1 MRNRTNKE
9 HNVKKMQLYTT
20 PASNFARLPSAF
32 PAGRANHDR
41 TPTQNQSSSAQF
53 YEILSDSPGDEIT
66 AAAFTF
72 FMGAQALGEAG
83 KTLCFCGPGGQAQE
97 FGQLYGHGLAGL
109 GIEPDR
115 MLMVAASSEK
125 DLLWTLEEAVS
136 SGAFGAVIGSLGAKE
151 RLYGFP
157 ASRRLKLRAAASQT
171 PLFLLRHRL
180 SGGATAAHGRW
191 RVASMPSR
199 SEGEHAGYQLLGPS
213 RFRLIL
219 ERMGGLRPQE
229 WEMEIDAARDFDMAA
244 LLENRPSRKARRGW
258 HQAA

>member
-1 MRNRTNKE
+1 
-9 HNVKKMQLYTT
+9 MQLHTT
-20 PASNFARLPSAF
+20 PASNFSWLTGVCAAD
-32 PAGRANHDR
+32 RANDCFSA
-41 TPTQNQSSSAQF
+41 QNQLSSARF
-53 YEILSDSPGDEIT
+53 YEILNESPGDEII
-66 AAAFTF
+66 AAAFAF

-83 KTLCFCGPGGQAQE
+83 KTLCFCGSGGQAQE
-97 FGQLYGHGLAGL
+97 FGRLYGHGFAGL
-109 GIEPDR
+109 GIEADR
-115 MLMVAASSEK
+115 MLMVAAPSEK

-157 ASRRLKLRAAASQT
+157 ASRRLKLRAAVSQT

-199 SEGEHAGYQLLGPS
+199 SQGEHGGYQLLGPPQL
-213 RFRLIL
+213 RLSL

-244 LLENRPSRKARRGW
+244 LLENRPARKVGRGW